1 DVLLWFTRET
11 WLLVLLL
18 WIKDLA
24 LAAAAGWIAVRLLS
38 FTKNAVRRAENE
50 PRALSAALEGTLVAI
65 LLVAGVVLRWIFRD
79 VCPPGVWVDTL
90 YSTQSLLRNPA
101 AVSALGA
108 TPFGAQTPSHELVS
122 NLYLVFCRGIF
133 AVFGRGDA
141 GFFAISAV
149 PGCLGLP

>member
-1 DVLLWFTRET
+1 ERKPQGAVDRRGRDVPPERSLLRPRHGVSLRRDALRDTTRHPRSGVAFGLFVATETLVFFVRRDRLGGLLWFTRET

-24 LAAAAGWIAVRLLS
+24 LAVAAGWIAVRLLS

-79 VCPPGVWVDTL
+79 VCPPGVWV
-90 YSTQSLLRNPA
+90 
-101 AVSALGA
+101 
-108 TPFGAQTPSHELVS
+108 
-122 NLYLVFCRGIF
+122 
-133 AVFGRGDA
+133 
-141 GFFAISAV
+141 
-149 PGCLGLP
+149 